1 MEQAAGGIA
10 TDGRVRRGDITRRA
24 VLKRAVEAASLNGLD
39 GLTIGQLAKE
49 LSISKSGL
57 IAHFGTKE
65 QLQLD
70 TIRAAR
76 RIYADAVVI
85 EALRTPAGL
94 GQVWA
99 LSESW
104 LDYSHRRVF
113 PGGCFFAKAS
123 HDFGGRTGPVHDA
136 LAAVR
141 REWLD
146 LIAQTITDAREAGEI
161 RADTV
166 PVHLAFE
173 LDAYLESAN
182 IGSLLGEPEQ
192 AYALARRSV
201 RGRLEQA
208 AAPGVALP
216 WAD

>member
-1 MEQAAGGIA
+1 MEQTAGAIA

-24 VLKRAVEAASLNGLD
+24 VLKRAVEVASLDGLD

-65 QLQLD
+65 RLQLD

-76 RIYADAVVI
+76 RIYADAVVV
-85 EALRTPAGL
+85 EPLRLRAGI

-104 LDYSHRRVF
+104 LDYSQRRVF

-123 HDFGGRTGPVHDA
+123 HDFGGQRGPIHEA

-146 LIAQTITDAREAGEI
+146 LIAQTLADARDAGEI

-166 PVHLAFE
+166 PEHLAFE
-173 LDAYLESAN
+173 LDSYLESAN
-182 IGSLLGEPEQ
+182 IGSLLGDSEQ

-201 RGRLEQA
+201 RRLLEQA
-208 AAPGVALP
+208 AAPGVPLP
-216 WAD
+216 WA